1 MEMRKLGALGPVSA
15 LTLGGAGIG
24 GTWGATDRQEAVATV
39 KEAVRAG
46 ITFIDVAPTY
56 GRGEAEE
63 VIGETF
69 NGKLPPDVRISTK
82 FGLGNPDAVDVLP
95 NFEKSLNESFSRL
108 KLSYVDV
115 FFLHGQ
121 IIPDHMV
128 DVTPGG
134 TTRTLFVEAVRPAL
148 DQLKRRGVIGAWG
161 VTGIG
166 VPESILETLHDDTP
180 PSAVQAIA
188 NLLNSPGSLR
198 QFEGPSRAREIINVG
213 YRSEIGVFGI
223 RAVQGG
229 ALTDGF
235 DRKLPENSPDMVDY
249 EHAVTFR
256 GIANEVGE
264 SPATLAHRYSLTMK
278 GISSVVLGVK
288 NRVELRECIDAE
300 SKGPLDKSLMQ
311 LIDDSVESQ

>member
-1 MEMRKLGALGPVSA
+1 MEMRKLGTLGNVSA

-39 KEAVRAG
+39 REAVREG

-69 NGKLPPDVRISTK
+69 DGKLPSGVRISTK
-82 FGLGNPDAVDVLP
+82 FRLGNPDARDVLP

-108 KLSYVDV
+108 RLHHVDV
-115 FFLHGQ
+115 LFLHGQ

-128 DVTPGG
+128 DVAPG
-134 TTRTLFVEAVRPAL
+134 TTRTLFVEAVRPAM
-148 DQLKRRGVIGAWG
+148 DQLKLRGVIGAWG

-166 VPESILETLHDDTP
+166 VPESILDTLHDDDP

-198 QFEGPSRAREIINVG
+198 QFEGSSMAREIIDVG
-213 YRSEIGVFGI
+213 HRREVGVFGI

-229 ALTDGF
+229 ALTYGF

-249 EHAVTFR
+249 ERALTFR
-256 GIANEVGE
+256 GIAKEVGE
-264 SPATLAHRYSLTMK
+264 SPAALAHRYSLTIE

-288 NRVELRECIDAE
+288 NRVELRECIDTE

-311 LIDDSVESQ
+311 LIDETVESQ